1 MQQPYPPILVGGSGR
16 GLLRIAARH
25 ADIANIILEAGS
37 VGRLKLANFAKVT
50 DDLYKEKI
58 RFLRDE
64 ARRQGR
70 DPKAIRISSAI
81 FSVTLTES
89 RAATEAS
96 ARDMA
101 STFGSSVEEILRS
114 PLSLIGTH

>member
-37 VGRLKLANFAKVT
+37 VGRLKLANFAEVT

-70 DPKAIRISSAI
+70 RAAQ
-81 FSVTLTES
+81 VTLSFWVTVGIHPRPISE
-89 RAATEAS
+89 
-96 ARDMA
+96 
-101 STFGSSVEEILRS
+101 
-114 PLSLIGTH
+114 P